1 MSFAMWLRV
10 FDHEFRRRTGISWEE
25 ACGDL
30 SVPRMYFGERITP
43 TNAVLAEIQHL
54 DLTDLTLVPWL
65 TAS

>member
-30 SVPRMYFGERITP
+30 SVPRTYFSGRITP
-43 TNAVLAEIQHL
+43 SCAVLAEIEHL
-54 DLTDLTLVPWL
+54 DLTDIPLKPMLRVG
-65 TAS
+65 

>member
-30 SVPRMYFGERITP
+30 SVPRTYFSGHITP
-43 TNAVLAEIQHL
+43 SCAVLAEIEHL
-54 DLTDLTLVPWL
+54 DLTDITLEPMLRVG
-65 TAS
+65 

>member
-30 SVPRMYFGERITP
+30 SVPRTYFHQRITP
-43 TNAVLAEIQHL
+43 NNAVLAEIMHL
-54 DLTDLTLVPWL
+54 DLTDLTLEPMLRVG
-65 TAS
+65 